1 MKTVKHMLAM
11 IQLVLILIMGAPR
24 KQEQRQQ
31 GSSSQLQVPG
41 HDSTDSSAIN
51 SQPLLLHLLHTNV

>member
-1 MKTVKHMLAM
+1 MGCIQCLRKDIEFEILFLLRIFSMKTVKHMLAM

-31 GSSSQLQVPG
+31 GSSSQL
-41 HDSTDSSAIN
+41 
-51 SQPLLLHLLHTNV
+51 

>member
-31 GSSSQLQVPG
+31 GSSSQL
-41 HDSTDSSAIN
+41 
-51 SQPLLLHLLHTNV
+51 